1 MGIGVLAALQYP
13 FPCFKTSH
21 RKGSFAMPPRLPVS
35 QTVAIVGATGAVGT
49 EMLKCLEQRNY
60 PVKALRAFASGRSAG
75 KTVKFKG
82 ADIVLEEL
90 KPGCLAGVDLALF
103 ASSAAISKDYAPD
116 AAKAGTIVVDN
127 SSAFRLASDVPLVVP
142 EVNAGA
148 LSKHTGIVAN
158 PNCTAAL
165 MVMALRP
172 LHDLSPLK
180 RVVASTYQAASG
192 AGAEAMQELE
202 DATRA
207 HLNGQPYA
215 PKVLPHPYAFNLF
228 SHNDTMNVETGYNG
242 EESKVMAEARK
253 IMGLPD
259 LRIGI
264 TCVRVPVM
272 RAHAISISAEFE
284 SAISVDAARRAISD
298 FPGLKLVDDRERN
311 YFPMPVHASGKDE
324 VLVGRIRPD
333 TVDPSGK
340 TLALFLSGDQLLKGA
355 ALNAVQIAEKL
366 TH

>member
-1 MGIGVLAALQYP
+1 M
-13 FPCFKTSH
+13 S
-21 RKGSFAMPPRLPVS
+21 RRLPPS

-49 EMLKCLEQRNY
+49 EMLKCLEQRKY
-60 PVKALRAFASGRSAG
+60 PVKTLRLFASGRSAG
-75 KTVKFKG
+75 KTLKFKG
-82 ADIVLEEL
+82 ADVTLEEL
-90 KPGCLAGVDLALF
+90 TPGCLAGVDLALF
-103 ASSAAISKDYAPD
+103 ASSAAISKDYAPE
-116 AAKAGTIVVDN
+116 AAKAGAIVVDN
-127 SSAFRLASDVPLVVP
+127 SSAFRLNADVPLIVP
-142 EVNAGA
+142 EINPGA
-148 LSKHTGIVAN
+148 LSAHQGIVAN

-165 MVMALRP
+165 MVMALTP
-172 LHDLSPLK
+172 LHRLSPLR

-207 HLNGQPYA
+207 ALNGQSYT

-253 IMGLPD
+253 IMGLPE

-284 SAISVDAARRAISD
+284 NAISVDTARKAISE
-298 FPGLKLVDDRERN
+298 FPGLTLVDDRARN
-311 YFPMPVHASGKDE
+311 YFPMPVDASGKDE

-333 TVDPSGK
+333 TVDPTGK

-355 ALNAVQIAEKL
+355 ALNAVQIAEAL
-366 TH
+366 TR

>member
-1 MGIGVLAALQYP
+1 
-13 FPCFKTSH
+13 
-21 RKGSFAMPPRLPVS
+21 MPARLPPS

-49 EMLKCLEQRNY
+49 EMIKCLEKRNY

-75 KTVKFKG
+75 KTVRFRG
-82 ADIVLEEL
+82 ADVTLEEL
-90 KPGCLAGVDLALF
+90 KPGCLTGVDLALF
-103 ASSAAISKDYAPD
+103 ASSAAISKDYAPE
-116 AAKAGTIVVDN
+116 AVKAGAIVVDN
-127 SSAFRLASDVPLVVP
+127 SSAFRLAGDVPLVVP
-142 EVNAGA
+142 EVNPGA
-148 LSKHTGIVAN
+148 LSGHGGIIAN

-165 MVMALRP
+165 MVMALTP
-172 LHDLSPLK
+172 LHRLSPLR

-207 HLNGQPYA
+207 ALAGQTFA

-228 SHNDTMNVETGYNG
+228 SHNDTMNVDTGYNG

-253 IMGLPD
+253 ILGLPD

-264 TCVRVPVM
+264 TCIRVPVM
-272 RAHAISISAEFE
+272 RAHAIAISAEFE
-284 SAISVDAARRAISD
+284 SAIPVEAARRAIAA
-298 FPGLKLVDDRERN
+298 FPGLALVDDRERN
-311 YFPMPVHASGKDE
+311 YFPMPVDASGKDD

-333 TVDPSGK
+333 TVDPTGK

-355 ALNAVQIAEKL
+355 ALNAVQIAEAL
-366 TH
+366 C

>member
-1 MGIGVLAALQYP
+1 M
-13 FPCFKTSH
+13 T
-21 RKGSFAMPPRLPVS
+21 RRLPTA

-49 EMLKCLEQRNY
+49 EMLKCLEGRNY
-60 PVKALRAFASGRSAG
+60 PVKTLRLFASGRSAG
-75 KTVKFKG
+75 KTLNFKG
-82 ADIVLEEL
+82 APITVEEL
-90 KPGCLAGVDLALF
+90 SPGCMKGVDLALF
-103 ASSAAISKDYAPD
+103 ASSAAISKDYGPE
-116 AAKAGTIVVDN
+116 AARAGAIVVDN
-127 SSAFRLASDVPLVVP
+127 SSAFRLSADVPLVVP
-142 EVNAGA
+142 EVNAAA
-148 LSKHTGIVAN
+148 LAKHDGIVAN

-165 MVMALRP
+165 MVMALAP
-172 LHDLSPLK
+172 LHKLSPLV

-207 HLNGQPYA
+207 HLNGQTYE

-228 SHNDTMNVETGYNG
+228 SHNDTMNVDTGYNG

-253 IMGLPD
+253 IMGLPA

-272 RAHAISISAEFE
+272 RAHAISISSEFE
-284 SAISVDAARRAISD
+284 TAISVDAARKAIEG
-298 FPGLKLVDDRERN
+298 FPGLKLVDDRARN
-311 YFPMPVHASGKDE
+311 YFPMPVDASGKDE

-333 TVDPSGK
+333 TVDPTGK

-355 ALNAVQIAEKL
+355 ALNAVQIAERL
-366 TH
+366 THG

>member
-1 MGIGVLAALQYP
+1 M
-13 FPCFKTSH
+13 S
-21 RKGSFAMPPRLPVS
+21 RRLPPA
-35 QTVAIVGATGAVGT
+35 QTVAIIGATGAVGT

-60 PVKALRAFASGRSAG
+60 PVKAIRAFASGRSAG

-82 ADIVLEEL
+82 ADVTLEEL
-90 KPGCLAGVDLALF
+90 KPGCMTGVDLALF
-103 ASSAAISKDYAPD
+103 ASSAAISKDYAPE
-116 AAKAGTIVVDN
+116 AVKAGAIVVDN
-127 SSAFRLASDVPLVVP
+127 SSAFRLAGDVPLIVP
-142 EVNAGA
+142 EVNPGA
-148 LSKHTGIVAN
+148 LAAHNGIVAN

-165 MVMALRP
+165 MVMALTP
-172 LHDLSPLK
+172 LHRLSPLR
-180 RVVASTYQAASG
+180 RVVAATYQAASG

-207 HLNGQPYA
+207 HLNGQTYT

-272 RAHAISISAEFE
+272 RAHAIAISAEFDE
-284 SAISVDAARRAISD
+284 GISVEAARKAVSE
-298 FPGLKLVDDRERN
+298 FPGLKLIDDRERN
-311 YFPMPVHASGKDE
+311 YFPMPVDASGKDD

-333 TVDPSGK
+333 TVDPTGK

-355 ALNAVQIAEKL
+355 ALNAVQIAEAL
-366 TH
+366 TA

>member
-1 MGIGVLAALQYP
+1 
-13 FPCFKTSH
+13 
-21 RKGSFAMPPRLPVS
+21 
-35 QTVAIVGATGAVGT
+35 
-49 EMLKCLEQRNY
+49 MLKCLEQRNY
-60 PVKALRAFASGRSAG
+60 PVKRLHAFASGRSAG

-82 ADIVLEEL
+82 ADVTLEEL
-90 KPGCLAGVDLALF
+90 KPGCLSGVDLALF
-103 ASSAAISKDYAPD
+103 ASSAAISKDYAPE
-116 AAKAGTIVVDN
+116 AVKAGAIVVDN
-127 SSAFRLASDVPLVVP
+127 SSAFRLAGDVPLVVP
-142 EVNAGA
+142 EVNPAA
-148 LSKHTGIVAN
+148 LSVHGGIIAN

-165 MVMALRP
+165 MVMALTP
-172 LHDLSPLK
+172 LHRLSPLR

-207 HLNGQPYA
+207 ALAGQSYA

-284 SAISVDAARRAISD
+284 NAISVDAARKVIAE
-298 FPGLKLVDDRERN
+298 FPGLRLVDDRERN
-311 YFPMPVHASGKDE
+311 YFPMPVDASGKDE

-333 TVDPSGK
+333 MVDPSGK

-355 ALNAVQIAEKL
+355 ALNAVQIAEAL
-366 TH
+366 C

>member
-1 MGIGVLAALQYP
+1 M
-13 FPCFKTSH
+13 S
-21 RKGSFAMPPRLPVS
+21 RRLPPS
-35 QTVAIVGATGAVGT
+35 QTVAIIGATGAVGT

-60 PVKALRAFASGRSAG
+60 PVKTLRAFASGRSAG
-75 KTVKFKG
+75 KTLKFKG
-82 ADIVLEEL
+82 ADVTLEEL
-90 KPGCLAGVDLALF
+90 TPGCLSGVDLALF
-103 ASSAAISKDYAPD
+103 ASSAAISKDYAPE
-116 AAKAGTIVVDN
+116 AAKAGAIVVDN
-127 SSAFRLASDVPLVVP
+127 SSAFRLSADVPLIVP
-142 EVNAGA
+142 EINPGA
-148 LSKHTGIVAN
+148 LATHAGIVAN

-165 MVMALRP
+165 MVMALTP
-172 LHDLSPLK
+172 LHRISPLR

-207 HLNGQPYA
+207 ALNGQTYA

-228 SHNDTMNVETGYNG
+228 SHNDTMNVDTGYNG

-272 RAHAISISAEFE
+272 RAHAISISAEFD
-284 SAISVDAARRAISD
+284 APISVEAARKAIAA
-298 FPGLKLVDDRERN
+298 FPGLTLVDDRERN
-311 YFPMPVHASGKDE
+311 YFPMPVDASGKDE

-333 TVDPSGK
+333 TVDPTGK

-355 ALNAVQIAEKL
+355 ALNAIQIAEAL
-366 TH
+366 TP